1 MTKHRILLADDDPDL
16 LEQMTDLLSAA
27 GYEVTAAEGHAAAEE
42 AMLKGK
48 PDLAIFDLVD
58 GPVDFV
64 DTRNNRRAGTRKLV
78 PVLTVRAGR
87 PYGRPPLPVP
97 FLY

>member
-1 MTKHRILLADDDPDL
+1 MSKFLGMGMPLEEVVARATSEPVRIIGKVPGLGTLAVGAP
-16 LEQMTDLLSAA
+16 A
-27 GYEVTAAEGHAAAEE
+27 
-42 AMLKGK
+42 
-48 PDLAIFDLVD
+48 DLAIFDLVD

-64 DTRNNRRAGTRKLV
+64 DTRSNRRAGTRKLV

-87 PYGRPPLPVP
+87 PYGRPPLPIP

>member
-1 MTKHRILLADDDPDL
+1 MFGAMGLPVVVVVARATSEPGRVIGKVPGLGTLAVGAP
-16 LEQMTDLLSAA
+16 A
-27 GYEVTAAEGHAAAEE
+27 
-42 AMLKGK
+42 
-48 PDLAIFDLVD
+48 DLAIFDLVD

-78 PVLTVRAGR
+78 PLLTVRAGR
-87 PYGRPPLPVP
+87 PYGRPPLPAP